1 MDTPIRVANPDERAA
16 APTLAG
22 RLHAAQVELVALAVL
37 VGATAATSLYTAWRM
52 FQYGPLDYLFHID
65 TAQLMAERASIELPH
80 FVYHLYVIL
89 IDALLP
95 GLSDQ
100 GLATVSIVTLRAAAA
115 VVIFLLLRE
124 AVHKPLSIRAGL
136 GLAAVSFALLVVTP
150 ITIPTW
156 DEGRMYLGYIGMNT
170 FHNPT
175 IIMLVPLALPLAW
188 VTTRITFSAPGR
200 PGLARD
206 AALAAALLTLS
217 TLAKP
222 SYLLALL
229 PAVGLLCLWRLLR
242 GERLPWAALI
252 AGLAVPGVVV
262 LAWQYLYTYG
272 GMASSDSLS
281 EGGITFAPLKVM
293 SLHSNG
299 GIKEKFALSV
309 AYPAL
314 VYGLYFPATWRD
326 RFLTLAAAAFGVGAC
341 YTYLLAETDIRALD
355 GNFIWSAQ
363 ITLLIGFVAATRF
376 LLRRG
381 DFFGRSAWTR
391 LRGGVI
397 AVAFALHLFSGAVF
411 QAVGAPLVNDYA
423 NAPRPGYNYTPPTL
437 ASTLDAAIYD
447 DYQAFRARQIHTYL
461 AADHFTWGLLW
472 VPEQAEPD
480 RYALIGAAGEQLAAR
495 PGLPHADRAAY
506 FDLITLLHKRRYFD
520 PAILTFEQGQALARW
535 GASGGPADLL
545 AAGARDLLA
554 SDAWLDAQPDA
565 VRAALR
571 DPAQYDRLPVT
582 DTLTLYRARPG

>member
-1 MDTPIRVANPDERAA
+1 MDTPISVANPDERTA
-16 APTLAG
+16 APTLAD
-22 RLHAAQVELVALAVL
+22 RLRAARVELVALALL
-37 VGATAATSLYTAWRM
+37 VGVTAATSLYTASRM
-52 FQYGPLDYLFHID
+52 FRYGPLDYLFHID
-65 TAQLMAERASIELPH
+65 TAQLMAERGSIELPH
-80 FVYHLYVIL
+80 FGYHLYVIL
-89 IDALLP
+89 LDALLP
-95 GLSDQ
+95 GLNDQ

-115 VVIFLLLRE
+115 VVIFLLLRG
-124 AVHKPLSIRAGL
+124 VVRKPLSYRAGL

-175 IIMLVPLALPLAW
+175 IIMLVPLALALAW
-188 VTTRITFSAPGR
+188 ITTRITFSEPGR

-206 AALAAALLTLS
+206 AALAAVLLTLS
-217 TLAKP
+217 TLVKP
-222 SYLLALL
+222 NYLLALL

-242 GERLPWAALI
+242 GERLPWGALI
-252 AGLAVPGVVV
+252 GGLAVPGVIV

-272 GMASSDSLS
+272 GLSSSESLS
-281 EGGITFAPLKVM
+281 EGSITFAPLKVM

-341 YTYLLAETDIRALD
+341 YTYLLAETDTRAFD

-376 LLRRG
+376 LVRRG
-381 DFFGRSAWTR
+381 DFFGRSVWTR

-397 AVAFALHLFSGAVF
+397 GGAFALHLFSGVVF
-411 QAVGAPLVNDYA
+411 QAAGAPLMNDYK
-423 NAPRPGYNYTPPTL
+423 NAPQPGYDYAPPTL
-437 ASTLDAAIYD
+437 TSTLDPAIYD
-447 DYQAFRARQIHTYL
+447 AYQTFRARQIRMYL
-461 AADHFTWGLLW
+461 TADSFEWGLLW
-472 VPEQAEPD
+472 VPEQAEPP
-480 RYALIGAAGEQLAAR
+480 RYPLIGAAGEQLAAK
-495 PGLPHADRAAY
+495 PDLPHGDRAAY
-506 FDLITLLHKRRYFD
+506 FDLITLLHKRRYFA
-520 PAILTFEQGQALARW
+520 PAILTYEQGQALTRW
-535 GASGGPADLL
+535 QATGAPADLL
-545 AAGARDLLA
+545 AAGARYLLA
-554 SDAWLDAQPDA
+554 SDEWLAAQPDA

-571 DPAQYDRLPVT
+571 DPAQYDRLPV
-582 DTLTLYRARPG
+582 DGTLTLYRARTG